1 MLSPFSVLDKQLTLS
16 RFPLAQVNRSLQAW
30 DAADEY
36 LINYLS
42 EQQLIKANCQVLIFN
57 DTFGA
62 LSTHFCSRSLLTTED
77 NDISDVTNVSNGGTV
92 ESESENEI
100 EHSHIDEGDVDEGNA
115 DNSHAANVYCVND
128 SYISQ
133 QGIRYNIQQNQLD
146 DSNVHYINC
155 LDALPKNIDVI
166 LFKIPKSKSLLIEQL
181 INISNTVAQQ
191 AIFIA
196 ADRAKDIHSSTLKL
210 FEKHLAPTTTS
221 LAVKK
226 ARLVFC
232 QRDSDSKAFS
242 PQQSPFPTV
251 WPMHNKALAR
261 DFIISNH
268 ANVYAR
274 EKLDIGGRYFIENL
288 PQIKANSHVIDLGCG
303 NGVIG
308 LSVLASE
315 PSAQVQFVDESQMA
329 ITSAEQNITTNLPDL
344 ITQCQFHLNDCLT
357 HIDSN
362 SVDLILCNP
371 PFHQQSA
378 TTDHIAWQMFKDS
391 HRVLKKGGEL
401 RIIGNRQLAYHIKLK
416 RIFGNETLIAS
427 NNKFVTQSAIKR

>member
-1 MLSPFSVLDKQLTLS
+1 MLSPFSVLDKQLTLN
-16 RFPLAQVNRSLQAW
+16 RFPIAQVNRSLQAW

-36 LINYLS
+36 LINYLN
-42 EQQLIKANCQVLIFN
+42 EQQLIKTDSQVLIFN

-62 LSTHFCSRSLLTTED
+62 LSTHFCLPLGENNASTV
-77 NDISDVTNVSNGGTV
+77 DVHC
-92 ESESENEI
+92 I
-100 EHSHIDEGDVDEGNA
+100 
-115 DNSHAANVYCVND
+115 ND
-128 SYISQ
+128 SYISH
-133 QGIRYNIQQNQLD
+133 QGIRYNIKQNQLD
-146 DSNVHYINC
+146 DSNFQHRNC
-155 LDALPKNIDVI
+155 LEALPKNADII

-181 INISNTVAQQ
+181 IKIKNTVSQQ
-191 AIFIA
+191 AVFIA
-196 ADRAKDIHSSTLKL
+196 VDRAKDIHSSTLKL
-210 FEKHLAPTTTS
+210 FEKHLGPTTTS

-232 QRDSDSKAFS
+232 QLDSDSPSLSSK
-242 PQQSPFPTV
+242 QSPFPTV
-251 WPMHNKALAR
+251 WTMHNKALAR

-268 ANVYAR
+268 ANVYSR

-288 PQIKANSHVIDLGCG
+288 PKIKANSHVIDLGCG

-315 PSAQVQFVDESQMA
+315 PSAIMQFFDESHMA
-329 ITSAEQNITTNLPDL
+329 ITSAEQNINTNLPEL
-344 ITQCQFHLNDCLT
+344 INQCQFHLNDCLT
-357 HIDSN
+357 NVDSN

-371 PFHQQSA
+371 PFHQQNA

-416 RIFGNETLIAS
+416 RIFGNEKLIAS
-427 NNKFVTQSAIKR
+427 NDKFVTQSAIKR

>member
-1 MLSPFSVLDKQLTLS
+1 MLSPFSVLDKQLSLN
-16 RFPLAQVNRSLQAW
+16 RFPIVQVNRSLQAW

-36 LINYLS
+36 LINYLN
-42 EQQLIKANCQVLIFN
+42 EQQLININCQVLIFN
-57 DTFGA
+57 DAFGA
-62 LSTHFCSRSLLTTED
+62 LSTYFCSPLSVEEESNTNDNST
-77 NDISDVTNVSNGGTV
+77 NDINT
-92 ESESENEI
+92 
-100 EHSHIDEGDVDEGNA
+100 
-115 DNSHAANVYCVND
+115 ANVYCVND
-128 SYISQ
+128 SYISH

-146 DSNVHYINC
+146 DSNIQYLNC
-155 LDALPKNIDVI
+155 LEVLPKNTDII

-181 INISNTVAQQ
+181 INISNTVSQQ

-210 FEKHLAPTTTS
+210 FEKYLGSTTTS

-232 QRDSDSKAFS
+232 QLGSDSKAPS
-242 PQQSPFPTV
+242 SQQSPFPTV
-251 WPMHNKALAR
+251 WTMYNKALAR

-268 ANVYAR
+268 ANVYSR

-288 PQIKANSHVIDLGCG
+288 PKLKANIHVIDLGCG

-329 ITSAEQNITTNLPDL
+329 ITSAKQNINTNLPEL
-344 ITQCQFHLNDCLT
+344 ISQCQFHLNDCLT
-357 HIDSN
+357 HLDSN

-427 NNKFVTQSAIKR
+427 NDKFVTQSAVKR

>member
-1 MLSPFSVLDKQLTLS
+1 MLSPFSASDKQLTLN
-16 RFPLAQVNRSLQAW
+16 RFPIAQVNRSLQAW

-36 LINYLS
+36 LLNYLN

-62 LSTHFCSRSLLTTED
+62 LSTQFCSPLATGASHAE
-77 NDISDVTNVSNGGTV
+77 
-92 ESESENEI
+92 EI
-100 EHSHIDEGDVDEGNA
+100 N
-115 DNSHAANVYCVND
+115 AANVYCVND

-133 QGIRYNIQQNQLD
+133 QGIRHNIQQNQLD
-146 DSNVHYINC
+146 DSKVHYLNC
-155 LDALPKNIDVI
+155 LEALPKNADII

-181 INISNTVAQQ
+181 INISNTVSPQTV
-191 AIFIA
+191 FIA

-210 FEKHLAPTTTS
+210 FEKHLGSTTTS

-232 QRDSDSKAFS
+232 QLDSDSKS
-242 PQQSPFPTV
+242 PSQQSPFPTV
-251 WPMHNKALAR
+251 WTMHNKALAR

-268 ANVYAR
+268 ANVYSR

-288 PQIKANSHVIDLGCG
+288 PKIKANSQVIDLGCG
-303 NGVIG
+303 NGVVG

-329 ITSAEQNITTNLPDL
+329 ITSAEQNINTNLPEL

-427 NNKFVTQSAIKR
+427 NDKFVTQSAIKR